1 MGNQQHGW
9 HRTPKCGHGL
19 AELTGCRQAQASNPV
34 LGAPLTPPPSSSE
47 PIPSIQ
53 PRRRGSCDRLA
64 LRSRKFHGYFLHVS
78 SICSEAAFPNLH
90 YKATRALLVGQT
102 FILFDTLMAKL
113 ARANELRSPAPP
125 EADVVD
131 QGPWVRK
138 HRRRAQR

>member
-1 MGNQQHGW
+1 MGG
-9 HRTPKCGHGL
+9 T
-19 AELTGCRQAQASNPV
+19 A
-34 LGAPLTPPPSSSE
+34 PPSVGTDSPSSPDVARPKLPTRSLE
-47 PIPSIQ
+47 LHSPHPPAPASPIPRIQ

-90 YKATRALLVGQT
+90 YKATRALLAGQT

-131 QGPWVRK
+131 QGPLVRK